1 MVKVR
6 FMGTP
11 EDIKFMMKLLA
22 KNEALEI
29 ESMSDIYVR
38 KVGYVKRLDEYEKTV
53 IFTDGIKVDINDI
66 GDIDIKC

>member
-29 ESMSDIYVR
+29 ESISDIYDNAGT
-38 KVGYVKRLDEYEKTV
+38 KTYKRAYANV
-53 IFTDGIKVDINDI
+53 IPKN
-66 GDIDIKC
+66 KN